1 MWNFFSRF
9 RQRRAQRQQA
19 QGFRFT
25 VIAPQ
30 TRGQDET
37 IALRE
42 NINDLGATAALQRI
56 IEANRPQSDR
66 LMTSQTTSLHV
77 KTNVSAVSADSEDY
91 IRNPYADTGR
101 RQPRQ
106 TGGSTS
112 SPLAV
117 APPAPPAPLAQPAQA
132 ADSMED
138 DYVEVDTPEGEE
150 LVEPQSIRSNLITDP
165 VGTLLHVAAAATLAA
180 GPPGRQ
186 YITSGP
192 PPPDQR
198 GRARAHSSSQV
209 SPLLT
214 PSAPLS
220 PALTQRPRACS
231 NPVLSGRRRR
241 SSSSMRSVC
250 SL

>member
-9 RQRRAQRQQA
+9 RQSRAQRQQA

-101 RQPRQ
+101 RQPREA
-106 TGGSTS
+106 GASTS

-117 APPAPPAPLAQPAQA
+117 APPAQPAQPAQP
-132 ADSMED
+132 ADSTED

-214 PSAPLS
+214 PSAPLP
-220 PALTQRPRACS
+220 PALTQRPRAS
-231 NPVLSGRRRR
+231 SSPVLSRRRRR
-241 SSSSMRSVC
+241 SSSSMRSVR